1 VKNTQALFLKAKT
14 AQLDSGHSLQF
25 FFTRAQTPPH
35 IKTKTPP
42 TFNDL
47 GAYWSSNISGC
58 SANMTSYIGLK
69 LK

>member
-14 AQLDSGHSLQF
+14 AQLDSGHSLQL

-47 GAYWSSNISGC
+47 GA
-58 SANMTSYIGLK
+58 
-69 LK
+69 